1 MLFPIFILSISL
13 TFAKADII
21 ESIFD
26 ICDQKDTGP
35 GLTLAEVQ
43 ESTCMDYLKAT
54 FGILSDNIG
63 NDFTSIDQNGDGIV
77 SKEETFYGCQRLGRD
92 RSPGFN
98 ITIPKFVFPWVVV
111 DSDDYT
117 ESQMEEILLKATQLR
132 DSYLDPYEFE
142 KLNDFVYGLKLYLKN
157 SYGQKATC
165 YMGKLGEVSVSSFY
179 RNFGFELHDDKFW
192 VRCSG
197 MYLPDS
203 ISMSLVNVPWEVV
216 YSQNYTESQLDEILL
231 KVTNLRDT
239 HLVPFKRE
247 KLHDLTNGLNKF
259 LRNSYGQKASCVMDK
274 LEYVNAMTVYVDF
287 YFELVD
293 NKFWVRCWG
302 KYLLDCTSEAK

>member
-1 MLFPIFILSISL
+1 M
-13 TFAKADII
+13 
-21 ESIFD
+21 
-26 ICDQKDTGP
+26 
-35 GLTLAEVQ
+35 
-43 ESTCMDYLKAT
+43 
-54 FGILSDNIG
+54 
-63 NDFTSIDQNGDGIV
+63 
-77 SKEETFYGCQRLGRD
+77 
-92 RSPGFN
+92 
-98 ITIPKFVFPWVVV
+98 
-111 DSDDYT
+111 
-117 ESQMEEILLKATQLR
+117 
-132 DSYLDPYEFE
+132 
-142 KLNDFVYGLKLYLKN
+142 YLKN

-259 LRNSYGQKASCVMDK
+259 LRNSYGQKDPTLAIEPSIPGEFCLWKILKSETNRDIK
-274 LEYVNAMTVYVDF
+274 
-287 YFELVD
+287 
-293 NKFWVRCWG
+293 KFNQ
-302 KYLLDCTSEAK
+302 YHSNI

>member
-13 TFAKADII
+13 TFANADII

-43 ESTCMDYLKAT
+43 ESTCMDYLKTT
-54 FGILSDNIG
+54 FGILSENIG
-63 NDFTSIDQNGDGIV
+63 NDFASIDQNGDGIV
-77 SKEETFYGCQRLGRD
+77 SKEEIFYGCQRLGRD
-92 RSPGFN
+92 RSPGFD

-111 DSDDYT
+111 ESIDYT
-117 ESQMEEILLKATQLR
+117 ESQMEEILLEATQLR
-132 DSYLDPYEFE
+132 DNYLDPSNE
-142 KLNDFVYGLKLYLKN
+142 KLVDFVYDLNLFLKN

-165 YMGKLGEVSVSSFY
+165 FMGKLGDVSARSFY
-179 RNFGFELHDDKFW
+179 RDFLFVLHDDKFW

-197 MYLPDS
+197 MYSPDS

-216 YSQNYTESQLDEILL
+216 NSMNYTESQLDEILL

-239 HLVPFKRE
+239 HLVPFERE
-247 KLHDLTNGLNKF
+247 KLHDLTNGLTKF

-274 LEYVNAMTVYVDF
+274 LEYVNAMTVNIDF